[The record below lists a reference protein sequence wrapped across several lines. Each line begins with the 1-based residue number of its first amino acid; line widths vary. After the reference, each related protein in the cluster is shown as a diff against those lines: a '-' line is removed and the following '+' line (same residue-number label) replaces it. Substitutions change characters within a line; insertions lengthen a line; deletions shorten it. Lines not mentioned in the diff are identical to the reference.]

1 MREIPDAFVDAGLTP
16 PASML
21 RSATIA
27 ELAKALSKAQAEM
40 EGAMKDSV
48 NPHFKSR
55 YADLAAAWDA
65 CRQPLT
71 KHGLAVLQ
79 LPRAEGPQVT
89 ITTLLTHESGEYI
102 GEALTLTAQQN
113 TPQGIGSAITYGRR
127 YGLMALV
134 GIAPEDDD
142 GEAAEGRNRNG
153 GLTVE
158 APVEAK
164 PTLMTIGPTTLQ
176 RVTAKTGAAQGAIVT
191 ADGKSYPFYEAQ
203 MRSLAEQIVQAKES
217 ILLEIRTSDGGRQY
231 VTKIRRT
238 STVDASDADIDREI
252 LAKEAGKIF

>member
-1 MREIPDAFVDAGLTP
+1 MSANPEDFVDVGLTP
-16 PASML
+16 PVFML

-27 ELAKALSKAQAEM
+27 KLATALAKAQAEM
-40 EGAMKDSV
+40 EGATKDSV

-65 CRQPLT
+65 CRKPLT

-102 GEALTLTAQQN
+102 GESLTLTAQQN

-142 GEAAEGRNRNG
+142 GEAAEGRNKNG
-153 GLTVE
+153 VTVE
-158 APVEAK
+158 APLDPK
-164 PTLMTIGPTTLQ
+164 PTLTTVGPTTIQ
-176 RVTAKTGAAQGAIVT
+176 RVTPKSGTAQGSIVI
-191 ADGKSYPFYEAQ
+191 ADGKSYPFYDVQ
-203 MRSLAEQIVQAKES
+203 LRGLAEQITQAKES
-217 ILLEIRTSDGGRQY
+217 VLIDVRTSEGGRQY
-231 VTKIRRT
+231 VTKLRRT
-238 STVDASDADIDREI
+238 ATVDVSDAELDREI

>member
-1 MREIPDAFVDAGLTP
+1 MPEPEDFIDAGLTP
-16 PASML
+16 PPSLML

-27 ELAKALSKAQAEM
+27 KLATALSKAQAEM
-40 EGAMKDSV
+40 EGATKDSV

-55 YADLAAAWDA
+55 YADLAAAWEA
-65 CRQPLT
+65 CRAPLT

-79 LPRAEGPQVT
+79 LPRADGPQVT
-89 ITTLLTHESGEYI
+89 ITTLLTHESGEFI

-142 GEAAEGRNRNG
+142 GEAAEGRTKNG
-153 GLTVE
+153 YAVE
-158 APVEAK
+158 APSEPAQ
-164 PTLMTIGPTTLQ
+164 PTLTTVGPTTLQ
-176 RVTAKTGAAQGAIVT
+176 RVTPKSGTAQGSLVT
-191 ADGKSYPFYEAQ
+191 ANGKSFPFYDAQ
-203 MRSLAEQIVQAKES
+203 LRGLAEELVQSRES
-217 ILLEIRTSDGGRQY
+217 VLIEVRTSEGGRQY
-231 VTKIRRT
+231 VTKLRRAQRDEN
-238 STVDASDADIDREI
+238 VDIDREI